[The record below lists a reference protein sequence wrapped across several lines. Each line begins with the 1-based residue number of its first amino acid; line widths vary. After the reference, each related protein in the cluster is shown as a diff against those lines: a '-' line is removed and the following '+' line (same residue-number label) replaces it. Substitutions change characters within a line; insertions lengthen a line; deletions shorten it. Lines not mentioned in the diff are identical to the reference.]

1 MSEKINYQW
10 DEEAQVWIATSEDVP
25 GLVLKSETITD
36 LIQRVKLAAPELIE
50 LNGERLS
57 H

>member
-25 GLVLKSETITD
+25 GLVLESETITD

>member
-25 GLVLKSETITD
+25 GLVLEAETISD
-36 LIQRVKLAAPELIE
+36 LIRRVKLAAPELIE
-50 LNGERLS
+50 LNKQ
-57 H
+57 

>member
-1 MSEKINYQW
+1 MSERINYQW
-10 DEEAQVWIATSEDVP
+10 DEEAKVWIATSKDVP
-25 GLVLKSETITD
+25 GLVLESETLTD

-50 LNGERLS
+50 LNGKRLS